1 MEPLTVCCVLRSG
14 GCYTPE
20 YVERLKAGIEQHLT
34 DFNFVCLSD
43 IDVPNRM
50 PLVTDWPG
58 WWAKLEIFRLKGR
71 VLYFDLD
78 TVITGDLTAIA
89 NYPHRFTMLRDFFF
103 DDRLASGVMAWGG
116 DYQFIF
122 DQFDLASIDRYRR
135 QPRYGDG
142 GYIQDQVDS
151 EAFQDILPGQILSR
165 KAHPNRSAARVVCYH
180 GLPRPHQTGWTA

>member
-50 PLVTDWPG
+50 ALVTDWPG

-78 TVITGDLTAIA
+78 TVIAGDLAEIA
-89 NYPHRFTMLRDFFF
+89 NYPHRFTMLRDFIYP
-103 DDRLASGVMAWGG
+103 DRLASGVMAWGG
-116 DYQFIF
+116 DYQFLF
-122 DQFDLASIDRYRR
+122 DHFHLGLIDRYRR

-151 EAFQDILPGQILSR
+151 QAFQDILPGQMLSY
-165 KAHPNRSAARVVCYH
+165 KQHPDRRAARVVCYH